1 MTLLPIWQSNLQLKF
16 SEMQPIM
23 QCSRAENVGPGAR
36 LDLGSREA
44 RSGPSSVRIF
54 GLQQTPVVIA
64 EWALDRAFAI
74 SLTGECATGRRA
86 AFAKA
91 KLAAHGVTSAAGF

>member
-36 LDLGSREA
+36 LDLGSRQT
-44 RSGPSSVRIF
+44 RSGPSSVRVC
-54 GLQQTPVVIA
+54 GLQQIPAVIA
-64 EWALDRAFAI
+64 GRVLDRAFSI
-74 SLTGECATGRRA
+74 SPTGAMRDRAYSRIRQSKAGRSWRD
-86 AFAKA
+86 FSGKI
-91 KLAAHGVTSAAGF
+91 